1 MTQTAIDTIESK
13 AGTNTGKFSMSRII
27 ARLKTMSILYLLMF
41 PTIASM
47 LIFSYYPKL
56 DVVIKAFYRWEPG
69 QIEEFIGIKNF
80 QDALADPLFW
90 NSFQLVIILLVA
102 NLIKM
107 WPGIITAIALHRIA
121 SNRWRYIFQVA
132 FVIPMVIPALVW
144 LLIWKSFYEPDFGI
158 LNRFLNLTGGMHLL
172 SWLDGTKTD
181 PGIMPHIADALAP
194 IINGPISMLFVSV
207 WGMLVFGAVLITCSA
222 RSIKPAANIR
232 HAVLTIALS
241 VLTLM
246 LVTFGGQGYVMIAL
260 ICFVAI
266 MAVLVAISRV
276 SGPSWL
282 LWALWMLAGTWAF
295 KERLY
300 MMAVLVAV
308 AEVINFGVRK
318 MTHMIAAK
326 DTVRWIG
333 LVSII
338 IGCVLIAFGKIWVT
352 ATGQFE
358 FGSPAWLGN
367 KDLVLPAIIFW
378 GFPWVGT
385 VGVLI
390 YLAGLQQISI
400 DVYEAAEL
408 DGVGP
413 IRRVFSIELPLIMT
427 QVRINLIFM
436 TIGTLTAYEF
446 FLILLGA
453 SGGPGNKGM
462 VPGLYMYQQ
471 AFLSGRFGY
480 ACALGMVL
488 FMLVLLLT
496 VIYQRYVKVEK

>member
-1 MTQTAIDTIESK
+1 M
-13 AGTNTGKFSMSRII
+13 
-27 ARLKTMSILYLLMF
+27 KTVSLLYLLMF
-41 PTIASM
+41 PTIVSM
-47 LIFSYYPKL
+47 LVFSYYPKL

-69 QIEEFIGIKNF
+69 QIEEFIGLKNF

-90 NSFQLVIILLVA
+90 NSFQLVVILLVA

-107 WPGIITAIALHRIA
+107 WPGIITAIALHRLA
-121 SNRWRYIFQVA
+121 SDRWRYIFQVA
-132 FVIPMVIPALVW
+132 FVIPMVIPGLVW

-158 LNRFLNLTGGMHLL
+158 LNRFLTLTGGMDLL
-172 SWLDGTKTD
+172 SWLDGTKEL
-181 PGIMPHIADALAP
+181 PGVMPNIATSLAP
-194 IINGPISMLFVSV
+194 IINGPVTTLFSSV
-207 WGMLVFGAVLITCSA
+207 WGMLTFGAVVMTCAA
-222 RSIKPAANIR
+222 RSVEPIANLR
-232 HAVLTIALS
+232 RAVLTVGLAVCTYLLVKTNVQGNSMGAILAFVGVVLFVISIARS
-241 VLTLM
+241 
-246 LVTFGGQGYVMIAL
+246 
-260 ICFVAI
+260 
-266 MAVLVAISRV
+266 

-282 LWALWMLAGTWAF
+282 LWCLWMLAGIWTCQ
-295 KERLY
+295 ERLY
-300 MMAVLVAV
+300 MLPVLVLVA
-308 AEVINFGVRK
+308 EVLNFAVRK
-318 MTHMIAAK
+318 MTNTIAAK
-326 DTVRWIG
+326 DIVKWVG
-333 LVSII
+333 LASVI
-338 IGCVLIAFGKIWVT
+338 IGCLFVAFGKIWVT
-352 ATGQFE
+352 STGQFE

-390 YLAGLQQISI
+390 YLSGLQQIST

-453 SGGPGNKGM
+453 AGGPGNKGM

-471 AFLSGRFGY
+471 AFLQGKFGY

>member
-1 MTQTAIDTIESK
+1 MTQTAIKSINTTTSK
-13 AGTNTGKFSMSRII
+13 TNSRYSPARIM
-27 ARLKTMSILYLLMF
+27 ARLKTVSMLYLIML

-47 LIFSYYPKL
+47 LIFSYYPKV
-56 DVVIKAFYRWEPG
+56 DVIIKAFYRWEPG
-69 QIEEFIGIKNF
+69 AIEEFIGIKNF
-80 QDALADPLFW
+80 QDAIADPLFW

-107 WPGIITAIALHRIA
+107 WPGIITAIALHRLA
-121 SNRWRYIFQVA
+121 SDRWRYIFQVA
-132 FVIPMVIPALVW
+132 FVIPMVIPGLVW

-158 LNRFLNLTGGMHLL
+158 LNRFLNLSGGMDLL
-172 SWLDGTKTD
+172 LWLDGTKLQ
-181 PGIMPHIADALAP
+181 PGVMPNIAGKLAP
-194 IINGPISMLFVSV
+194 VINGPISTAFASV
-207 WGMLVFGAVLITCSA
+207 WGMLIFGAAIMTCAA
-222 RSIKPAANIR
+222 RSVDPAKNIKR
-232 HAVLTIALS
+232 GLLTVGLAVCTWQ
-241 VLTLM
+241 
-246 LVTFGGQGYVMIAL
+246 LVELGQQGYVAAALFAL
-260 ICFVAI
+260 IAAVAI
-266 MAVLVAISRV
+266 LVGISRV

-282 LWALWMLAGTWAF
+282 LWALWMMAGQWACR
-295 KERLY
+295 ERLY
-300 MMAVLVAV
+300 MLPVLVLV
-308 AEVINFGVRK
+308 AEVINFAVRS
-318 MTHMIAAK
+318 MTDTIAAK
-326 DTVRWIG
+326 DYVRWIG
-333 LVSII
+333 LASII
-338 IGCVLIAFGKIWVT
+338 IGCLFIAFGKIWVT
-352 ATGQFE
+352 STSQFE

-390 YLAGLQQISI
+390 YLSGLQQISN

-446 FLILLGA
+446 FLILLGS

-471 AFLSGRFGY
+471 AFMSGRFGY

-488 FMLVLLLT
+488 FFLVLLLT

>member
-1 MTQTAIDTIESK
+1 MTQTAIKSVSTAASR
-13 AGTNTGKFSMSRII
+13 TNSRYSP
-27 ARLKTMSILYLLMF
+27 ARILARFKTVSLLYLIML
-41 PTIASM
+41 PTIISM
-47 LIFSYYPKL
+47 LVFSYYPKL
-56 DVVIKAFYRWEPG
+56 DVIIKAFYRWEPG
-69 QIEEFIGIKNF
+69 AIEEFIGFKNF
-80 QDALADPLFW
+80 QDAIADPLFW

-107 WPGIITAIALHRIA
+107 WPGIITAIALHRLA
-121 SNRWRYIFQVA
+121 SDRWRYIFQVA
-132 FVIPMVIPALVW
+132 FVIPMVIPGLVW

-158 LNRFLNLTGGMHLL
+158 LNRFLNLSGGMDVLV
-172 SWLDGTKTD
+172 WLDGTKLN
-181 PGIMPHIADALAP
+181 PGVMPHIADKLAP
-194 IINGPISMLFVSV
+194 IINGPMSTMFASV
-207 WGMLVFGAVLITCSA
+207 WGMLIFGAAIMTCAS
-222 RSIKPAANIR
+222 RNVEPAKNIVR
-232 HAVLTIALS
+232 GLLTVGLAVCTWQ
-241 VLTLM
+241 
-246 LVTFGGQGYVMIAL
+246 LVTLGTQGYVLAAAIAL
-260 ICFVAI
+260 IA
-266 MAVLVAISRV
+266 AVVILVSISRV

-282 LWALWMLAGTWAF
+282 LWALWMLAGQWACR
-295 KERLY
+295 ERLY
-300 MMAVLVAV
+300 MLPVLVLA
-308 AEVINFGVRK
+308 AEVINFAIRS
-318 MTHMIAAK
+318 MTDMIAAK
-326 DTVRWIG
+326 DYVRWIG
-333 LVSII
+333 LASII
-338 IGCVLIAFGKIWVT
+338 IGCLFIAFGKIWVT
-352 ATGQFE
+352 STGQFE

-390 YLAGLQQISI
+390 YLSGLQQIST

-446 FLILLGA
+446 FLILLGPA
-453 SGGPGNKGM
+453 GGPGNKGM

-471 AFLSGRFGY
+471 AFMSGRFGY